1 MSTKDLGQVF
11 KSLGLQVEDEKLKF
25 WADEADEDGKN
36 SSKQKVCACAWM
48 TERERASVCV
58 RERASVCVCT

>member
-36 SSKQKVCACAWM
+36 ASKQKVCARAWM
-48 TERERASVCV
+48 REKERVYV
-58 RERASVCVCT
+58 RERASV